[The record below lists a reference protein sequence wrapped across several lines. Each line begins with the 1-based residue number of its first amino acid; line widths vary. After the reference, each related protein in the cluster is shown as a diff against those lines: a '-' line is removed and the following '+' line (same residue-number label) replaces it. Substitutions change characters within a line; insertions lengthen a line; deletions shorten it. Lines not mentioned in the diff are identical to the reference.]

1 MIARLGR
8 DLSFPPLERA
18 LREPNGLLAVGGDLS
33 SERLIAAY
41 THGIFPWY
49 MPGEPLLWWSPD
61 PRMVLFPG
69 EFRISHSLRK
79 RLARGGYAV
88 RLDTAFAEVI
98 AACASAPR
106 AGHHGTW
113 ITRPMQDA
121 YLRLHR
127 LGYAHSVE
135 TFIDGQL
142 AGGLYGVAIG
152 RVFFGESMFARLT
165 DASKIALA
173 HLARHLERS
182 GFAVIDCQMTTPHLA
197 SMGAREIARS
207 RFAAGLSHWV
217 REGAQPGIWDAE
229 AAARLF
235 DRTT

>member
-1 MIARLGR
+1 MISRLGN

-33 SERLIAAY
+33 PGRLLAAY
-41 THGIFPWY
+41 TLGIFPWY
-49 MPGEPLLWWSPD
+49 APGDPLLWWSPD

-88 RLDTAFAEVI
+88 RLDTAFAAVI
-98 AACASAPR
+98 AACAAAPR
-106 AGHHGTW
+106 GGRNGTW
-113 ITRPMQDA
+113 ITREMQDA

-127 LGYAHSVE
+127 LGHAHSVE
-135 TFIDGQL
+135 TFIDGRL

-152 RVFFGESMFARLT
+152 RVFFGESMFARVT

-173 HLARHLERS
+173 HLTRHLERR
-182 GFAVIDCQMTTPHLA
+182 GFAVIDCQMTTAHLA
-197 SMGAREIARS
+197 SLGAREIARS
-207 RFAAGLSHWV
+207 RFAAGLKHWT
-217 REGAQPGIWDAE
+217 REGAEPGIWEAE
-229 AAARLF
+229 AAARVF